1 MKHDPMCPMTSPDGY
16 LCCCNLIARV
26 REDERKQYA
35 AKWYS
40 QQELD
45 AAVAAAQR
53 EGANQGYLNGVAT
66 NADNSFKAGVKA
78 AREAVAALAPTWAV
92 KFYVNR
98 PSNGEWIG
106 CNGAHEEVDVL
117 AAIDALTTRGKGRS

>member
-1 MKHDPMCPMTSPDGY
+1 MAEHLPGCTLPTGHGDCICGELRQAEWRGY
-16 LCCCNLIARV
+16 ENGCIHS
-26 REDERKQYA
+26 A
-35 AKWYS
+35 AKYPDIYS
-40 QQELD
+40 D
-45 AAVAAAQR
+45 
-53 EGANQGYLNGVAT
+53 
-66 NADNSFKAGVKA
+66 GVKA

-117 AAIDALTTRGKGRS
+117 AAIDVLQPRGDNSA

>member
-1 MKHDPMCPMTSPDGY
+1 MSDSPRWHLDGLPGTTGIVEVMLY
-16 LCCCNLIARV
+16 DDHV
-26 REDERKQYA
+26 
-35 AKWYS
+35 
-40 QQELD
+40 
-45 AAVAAAQR
+45 AAVAAAGR

-66 NADNSFKAGVKA
+66 NADNSFKAGVQA

-92 KFYVNR
+92 KFYVDR